1 MRENVKCCENSY
13 YVFCIK
19 LFAFG
24 GDVLS
29 ETGAL
34 SGEYLTFLCHECS
47 DINSSS
53 GEACVLRARVED
65 KVAVFKLGCVK
76 GYKLPTTELDRK
88 AAGVIILP
96 DELEFEP
103 DFYIVAS
110 DVARRN
116 FNKVLSSP
124 LWVVNCATYEIPE
137 EERQAEI
144 EYYARRVKRAKA
156 LKEFRL
162 REAIEEAHAI
172 TTLAANCTNETDP
185 LRRIGWVR

>member
-1 MRENVKCCENSY
+1 M
-13 YVFCIK
+13 
-19 LFAFG
+19 
-24 GDVLS
+24 S
-29 ETGAL
+29 ETEAL

-76 GYKLPTTELDRK
+76 GY
-88 AAGVIILP
+88 
-96 DELEFEP
+96 
-103 DFYIVAS
+103 
-110 DVARRN
+110 
-116 FNKVLSSP
+116 
-124 LWVVNCATYEIPE
+124 EIPE
-137 EERQAEI
+137 EMRQAEI